1 MITVLTILIVG
12 FCSFWI
18 GFKLGS
24 WATLTKLT
32 LISKEMQSILNDLQR
47 SMNQWTEDDL

>member
-1 MITVLTILIVG
+1 MNTILTILLIS

-18 GFKLGS
+18 GYKLGS

-32 LISKEMQSILNDLQR
+32 IISKEMQSILSDLQKT
-47 SMNQWTEDDL
+47 MNQWTEDDL

>member
-1 MITVLTILIVG
+1 MTTFLAILITG

-18 GFKLGS
+18 GYKIGS
-24 WATLTKLT
+24 WATLTKLAM
-32 LISKEMQSILNDLQR
+32 ISKEMQSILNDLQR